1 MIPRLDETFSG
12 DTRTRVMAKL
22 PLLYLLLPGLMLAG
36 DVTGKWSG
44 SSVMKT
50 PDGQA
55 MHDSVWMSLKQ
66 TGAVV
71 TGTAG
76 PGSDR
81 QTEIKEGKV
90 DGARVQFSLAIE
102 DSTAT
107 VRLTLEGEQLKGQAE
122 VQTPDGKLVLDLD
135 LKRVP

>member
-1 MIPRLDETFSG
+1 
-12 DTRTRVMAKL
+12 MAKL
-22 PLLYLLLPGLMLAG
+22 PLLCLLLPGLMLAG

-44 SSVMKT
+44 TSVMKT

-55 MHDSVWMSLKQ
+55 KHDSVWMSLKQ